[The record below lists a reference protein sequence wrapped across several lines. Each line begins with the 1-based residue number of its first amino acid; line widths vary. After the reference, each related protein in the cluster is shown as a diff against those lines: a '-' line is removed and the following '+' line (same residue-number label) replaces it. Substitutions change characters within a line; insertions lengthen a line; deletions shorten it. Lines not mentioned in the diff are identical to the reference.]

1 MPPSVETLRQRL
13 EGRGQDDESVIAK
26 RMAEA
31 VSEMSHYNEFD
42 YVLIN
47 DDFDTTLAELN
58 NIVQAQ
64 RLRTHKQQLRHDAL
78 VKALLA

>member
-1 MPPSVETLRQRL
+1 
-13 EGRGQDDESVIAK
+13 
-26 RMAEA
+26 
-31 VSEMSHYNEFD
+31 MSHYNEFD

>member
-1 MPPSVETLRQRL
+1 M
-13 EGRGQDDESVIAK
+13 IAK